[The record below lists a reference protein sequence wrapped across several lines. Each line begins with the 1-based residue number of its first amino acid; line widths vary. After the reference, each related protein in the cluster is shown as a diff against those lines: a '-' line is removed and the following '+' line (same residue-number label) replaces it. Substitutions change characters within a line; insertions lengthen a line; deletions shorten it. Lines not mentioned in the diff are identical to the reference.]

1 MTEKNDADLVLDYL
15 SEVEAVAEEILASK
29 QHLIELDKKRQ
40 KSREAIRV
48 LQKDKSSS
56 KQWVCFGNM
65 FIKMPGKETKRLL
78 EKDFD
83 QLDKE
88 ISETRQELKPKIMQL
103 RDLEHRDNPKG
114 FHLNPLTKEEMRAVE
129 QMI

>member
-1 MTEKNDADLVLDYL
+1 MANLLTYN
-15 SEVEAVAEEILASK
+15 SFF
-29 QHLIELDKKRQ
+29 
-40 KSREAIRV
+40 
-48 LQKDKSSS
+48 SS
-56 KQWVCFGNM
+56 
-65 FIKMPGKETKRLL
+65 
-78 EKDFD
+78 DFD